1 MSFQHDK
8 KLREVHDLY
17 CLAYEKCALA
27 RHKFREFVGFQRRS
41 DGFRLIVS
49 RDDYGGKSSARMGL
63 TVIDWASNVL
73 YRLQEEGFIDLPLDE
88 YFEQLSEVEQK
99 DQGHEN

>member
-17 CLAYEKCALA
+17 CLAYDKCRAA
-27 RHKFREFVGFQRRS
+27 RRKLVEFIGFQKWD
-41 DGFRLIVS
+41 DGFRLIAS

-63 TVIDWASNVL
+63 TTIDWAENVL
-73 YRLQEEGFIDLPLDE
+73 YRLQEERFIDLPLDE
-88 YFEQLSEVEQK
+88 YFESRTRR
-99 DQGHEN
+99 